1 MRRLNFHNVEMTMS
15 RLMCTILGLA
25 LSGGALAQN
34 AAGAAAAVPAAVP
47 ADKQALVQRVLDK
60 MALDAVGLQMLQA
73 PVADMMRQSELLVKT
88 RVPVDKQEAAMKDIA
103 AEASKFMEQEVP
115 PLRASTHAIVQ
126 ARVAPLLAQ
135 KFSVE
140 ELKQLAS
147 ILESPVLAKFES
159 VVPEMKKTVGE
170 NVAKANQA
178 TIQPKMNE
186 LQNKVGL
193 RLRTAVGQ

>member
-1 MRRLNFHNVEMTMS
+1 MS
-15 RLMCTILGLA
+15 RLLCAILGLA
-25 LSGGALAQN
+25 LCGGACAQN
-34 AAGAAAAVPAAVP
+34 AAVPL
-47 ADKQALVQRVLDK
+47 DKQALVQRVLDK

-88 RVPVDKQEAAMKDIA
+88 RVPVDKQEATMKDIA
-103 AEASKFMEQEVP
+103 QEANKFMEQELP

-126 ARVAPLLAQ
+126 ANVAPLLAQ
-135 KFSVE
+135 KFSVD
-140 ELKQLAS
+140 ELKQLAAV
-147 ILESPVLAKFES
+147 LESPVLAKFEAL
-159 VVPEMKKTVGE
+159 VPEMKKTVGE

>member
-1 MRRLNFHNVEMTMS
+1 MRRLNFDNVEMTMS
-15 RLMCTILGLA
+15 RLLCAILGLA

-34 AAGAAAAVPAAVP
+34 ATGEAGTAAVP

-115 PLRASTHAIVQ
+115 PLRTSTHAIVQ

-186 LQNKVGL
+186 LQNRVGL